1 MAALFPEP
9 TLGLTYLTE
18 GGPETEISY
27 EHGFDLP
34 HFVMF
39 GLLDDDRAVAV
50 LRGMY
55 ERYLDVAVRHGFGV
69 LMAGVDYRAS
79 PDWAALLGFSSRQ
92 LADLQLRAIDFL
104 REVAEPRRAEVPA
117 LLYAGVVGPRFD
129 AYDPARQIT
138 AVESQAYHSE
148 QIATLARAGVDLV
161 QTLTLSSIPE
171 AVGVCRAAARAGL
184 PVSVSFTL
192 DNTTHRLSS
201 GPSLRDAVETV
212 DLETGPDR
220 PAFYGVNC
228 SHPLEFIPA
237 VEPGGWFRRVR
248 SLRPNAAL
256 LDKIELSSLGHLE
269 RGNPTQLGELMGDLA
284 KRHPHIDIWGGCCG
298 TWDTHLEEIAA
309 RVGPAREAGVPG
321 SHS

>member
-1 MAALFPEP
+1 MAASFPESTP
-9 TLGLTYLTE
+9 GITYLTE

-27 EHGFDLP
+27 EHGFDIP

-39 GLLDDDRAVAV
+39 GLLDDDRATAA

-79 PDWAALLGFSSRQ
+79 PDWAALLGFSPQR
-92 LADLQLRAIDFL
+92 LADLQLRAIEFL
-104 REVAEPRRAEVPA
+104 RDVAEPRRSEVPA
-117 LLYAGVVGPRFD
+117 LYYAGVVGPRLD
-129 AYDPARQIT
+129 AYDPERQIT
-138 AVESQAYHSE
+138 ADESETYHAV
-148 QIATLARAGVDLV
+148 QIATLGRAEVDLV

-201 GPSLRDAVETV
+201 GPSLREAVETV
-212 DLETGPDR
+212 DAETGPDR
-220 PAFYGVNC
+220 PVFYGVNC

-237 VEPGGWFRRVR
+237 IEPGEWFGRVR

-269 RGNPTQLGELMGDLA
+269 RGDPAELGRLMGELA
-284 KRHPHIDIWGGCCG
+284 QQHPHIDIWGGCCG
-298 TWDTHLEEIAA
+298 TWDAHLAEIAT
-309 RVGPAREAGVPG
+309 RVGPAREVGGPG
-321 SHS
+321 PHS

>member
-1 MAALFPEP
+1 MATPFPDP
-9 TLGLTYLTE
+9 APGLTYLTE
-18 GGPETEISY
+18 GGPETEIMY

-39 GLLDDDRAVAV
+39 GLLDDHRAVVV

-55 ERYLDVAVRHGFGV
+55 ERYLDVAARHGFGV

-79 PDWAALLGFSSRQ
+79 PDWAARLGFSSAE
-92 LADLQLRAIDFL
+92 LADLQLRGIEFL

-117 LLYAGVVGPRFD
+117 LYYAGVVGPRLD
-129 AYDPARQIT
+129 AYDPDRQIT
-138 AVESQAYHSE
+138 AEESQTYHAE
-148 QIATLARAGVDLV
+148 QITTLARAEVDLV
-161 QTLTLSSIPE
+161 QTLTLSSVPE
-171 AVGVCRAAARAGL
+171 AVGVCRAAADAGL
-184 PVSVSFTL
+184 PISVSFTL

-201 GPSLRDAVETV
+201 GPSLREAVESV
-212 DLETGPDR
+212 DAETGPDR

-237 VEPGGWFRRVR
+237 IEPGEWFHRVR

-269 RGNPTQLGELMGDLA
+269 RGDPTRLGELMGELA
-284 KRHPHIDIWGGCCG
+284 QHYPHIDIWGGCCG
-298 TWDTHLEEIAA
+298 TWDTHLDEIAR
-309 RVGPAREAGVPG
+309 RVGPAREVGVRG
-321 SHS
+321 QHH